1 MPGGLPRARGAAHAA
16 WRAGCPGEVCAF
28 SADSSTEKLRTSL
41 IFFQAEGGSYPCL
54 LSELLCAF
62 PPHSSKASLALVR
75 LVASFPQAR
84 DYGRASWG
92 VHGAPQLGGLEELLE
107 LLTAQFGV
115 SASAMG
121 CCLVMVTGPSV
132 AAQEE
137 QGWDQRLSG
146 RQGVP
151 GAARAACTKAL
162 HTSSTTWGRA
172 ATAPAPEGRQRGR
185 GHPRGIGLGFQ
196 QPFSTQLFEACM
208 GAFGCLQHP
217 LTLSFTLSLSSQ
229 LTARRE
235 KQNKLFLRDW
245 SKAEREAGCGT
256 SRAGHGAEAE
266 PCPGTPTRRTVQ
278 DL

>member
-1 MPGGLPRARGAAHAA
+1 MLLRPTAPKPAWLWWDWWHLSHKHVTMAMPAGARM
-16 WRAGCPGEVCAF
+16 E
-28 SADSSTEKLRTSL
+28 
-41 IFFQAEGGSYPCL
+41 
-54 LSELLCAF
+54 
-62 PPHSSKASLALVR
+62 PHS
-75 LVASFPQAR
+75 
-84 DYGRASWG
+84 
-92 VHGAPQLGGLEELLE
+92 GGLEELLE
-107 LLTAQFGV
+107 PLTAQFGV
-115 SASAMG
+115 SALAMG

-137 QGWDQRLSG
+137 QGWDQPLSEC
-146 RQGVP
+146 QSVP
-151 GAARAACTKAL
+151 GATRPACTKAL
-162 HTSSTTWGRA
+162 HTSTTWGRA
-172 ATAPAPEGRQRGR
+172 ATAPVPEGRHRGK

-208 GAFGCLQHP
+208 GAFGCLHHP
-217 LTLSFTLSLSSQ
+217 LTLPFTLSLSSQ
-229 LTARRE
+229 LAARRE